1 MGDHAPTE
9 VKRSSRASTRS
20 SSAEYLDAE
29 ESQLIWCSHIF
40 NGILFCAG
48 LGAICVCLWVWI
60 ELSNYESRDGII
72 ALIGPLYYVANFTP
86 LAEGGAIFFIIA
98 VGAIGLCF
106 KSRRTL
112 VWYFGMLFLLC
123 TLSLVI
129 AIISF
134 TLYFELS
141 DTLQTSMSDKIE
153 SQYDTSGMEDITQ
166 YIDVIQR
173 EFHCCGSK
181 GYDDW
186 LSSTWIQTNSGQGQ
200 IPLAC
205 CVETNVTSSSTTS
218 SSSSTSSSSPSSMI
232 INETAC
238 TNRSGDVNLFPNMY
252 MYPRGCHTL
261 IEAPV
266 ALPILILGG
275 ISAALF
281 LIQLISLL
289 AVINLLKKMGPRSP
303 AQMKFSETDTARATL
318 DKLDY
323 WLDRETEEIKRQSA
337 KRKKREAKRSPK
349 S

>member
-1 MGDHAPTE
+1 MGDQAATE

-20 SSAEYLDAE
+20 SSAGYLEAE
-29 ESQLIWCSHIF
+29 EGQLIWCSHIF

-173 EFHCCGSK
+173 EVSPVK
-181 GYDDW
+181 RIRR
-186 LSSTWIQTNSGQGQ
+186 LASVERLVQENSGQ